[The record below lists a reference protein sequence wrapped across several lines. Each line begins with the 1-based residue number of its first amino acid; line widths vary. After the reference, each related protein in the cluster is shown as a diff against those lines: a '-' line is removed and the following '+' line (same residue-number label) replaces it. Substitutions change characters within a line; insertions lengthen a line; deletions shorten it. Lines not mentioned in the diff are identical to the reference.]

1 MRKDGPLKIIDLR
14 KALVYLL
21 LLVFIIGAGIFIV
34 SQFER
39 HAPTISIK
47 LPLDYISTQPF
58 KVEINERGKGLRE
71 VSITVLAAGQEY
83 PIFAEEFK
91 SPIMEKHITVTP
103 SPTLK
108 IPDGPAVLRVT
119 ATDLSYWGFFRGNR
133 ASISKDVTV
142 DFTPPTIELK
152 SGERHVNFG
161 GSGLVIY
168 ESSPDTIKS
177 GVRIGQ
183 YLFPGYKGYL
193 KDSNSY
199 LAFFAHPYDVPTD
212 EKATIIA
219 EDKAGNSG
227 VIGLSYTLRNIRY
240 KKRTVSVTDSYI
252 ERKVTPLLGEGSS
265 LQTSLKEMFIKVNRS
280 LRKENEAKIRK
291 ICEESI
297 NTILWTGAFHQLSNS
312 KVEANFADERT
323 YTYKGEIIDHA
334 YHLGY
339 DLAVTRNYP
348 IEAANDGVVVF
359 AGDLGIYGNS
369 VIIDHGFGLFTM
381 YSHMSSITVKKGDKV
396 QQKQVIGKTGE
407 TGLATGDHLH
417 YATLIHG
424 VPVLPLEWWDGKWIK
439 DNILGKIQKLDY

>member
-1 MRKDGPLKIIDLR
+1 GLLKIIDLR
-14 KALVYLL
+14 KALLYVL
-21 LLVFIIGAGIFIV
+21 LLVIILGGGIFIV

-47 LPLDYISTQPF
+47 PAPDYISTRPF

-71 VSITVLAAGQEY
+71 ASITILAAGQEY
-83 PIFAEEFK
+83 PIFAEEYE
-91 SPIMEKHITVTP
+91 SPVMEKQITVTL
-103 SPTLK
+103 SPTVK

-119 ATDLSYWGFFRGNR
+119 ATDRSYWGFFSGNK
-133 ASISKDVTV
+133 ASISKDVAV
-142 DFTPPTIELK
+142 DFTAPTIELK
-152 SGERHVNFG
+152 SGVRNVNFG
-161 GSGLVIY
+161 GSGLIIY
-168 ESSPDTIKS
+168 ESSSDTIKS
-177 GVRIGQ
+177 GVRIGR
-183 YLFPGYKGYL
+183 YLFPGYKGHI
-193 KDSNSY
+193 KDSNAY
-199 LAFFAHPYDVPTD
+199 LAFFAHPYDVPTE

-219 EDKAGNSG
+219 VDKAGNSG

-240 KKRTVSVTDSYI
+240 KKRTVNVTDSYI
-252 ERKVTPLLGEGSS
+252 ERKVASLLGEGSS
-265 LQTSLKEMFIKVNRS
+265 QQASLKDVFIKVNHS

-297 NTILWTGAFHQLSNS
+297 NAILWSRAFHQLSNS

-323 YTYKGEIIDHA
+323 YTYKGEIIEHA

-359 AGDLGIYGNS
+359 TGDLGIYGNT

-381 YSHMSSITVKKGDKV
+381 YSHMSLITVNKGDKV
-396 QQKQVIGKTGE
+396 QQKQLIGKTGE

-439 DNILGKIQKLDY
+439 DNILGKIQN

>member
-1 MRKDGPLKIIDLR
+1 MGIDGPLKITDLR
-14 KALVYLL
+14 KALLCLFLL
-21 LLVFIIGAGIFIV
+21 LIIIGAGIFIV

-39 HAPTISIK
+39 HVPTISIK
-47 LPLDYISTQPF
+47 LPLDYISTRPF

-83 PIFAEEFK
+83 PIFAEEYE
-91 SPIMEKHITVTP
+91 SPIMEKHITVTL

-108 IPDGPAVLRVT
+108 IPDGPAILRVT
-119 ATDLSYWGFFRGNR
+119 ATDRSYWGFFKGNR

-142 DFTPPTIELK
+142 DFTAPTIELK
-152 SGERHVNFG
+152 IGDRNVNFG

-183 YLFPGYKGYL
+183 YLFPGYKGHI
-193 KDSNSY
+193 KDSNAY
-199 LAFFAHPYDVPTD
+199 LAFFAHPYDVPTE

-227 VIGLSYTLRNIRY
+227 VIGLSYTLRKRRY
-240 KKRTVSVTDSYI
+240 KKRTVNVTDSYI
-252 ERKVTPLLGEGSS
+252 ERKVASLLGEGSS
-265 LQTSLKEMFIKVNRS
+265 QQASLKDVFIKVNHS

-297 NTILWTGAFHQLSNS
+297 NAILWSRAFHQLSNS

-359 AGDLGIYGNS
+359 TGDLGIYGNT

-381 YSHMSSITVKKGDKV
+381 YSHMSLITVNKGDKV
-396 QQKQVIGKTGE
+396 QQKQLIGKTGE
-407 TGLATGDHLH
+407 TGLAMGDHLH
-417 YATLIHG
+417 YSTLIHG

-439 DNILGKIQKLDY
+439 DNILGKIQN